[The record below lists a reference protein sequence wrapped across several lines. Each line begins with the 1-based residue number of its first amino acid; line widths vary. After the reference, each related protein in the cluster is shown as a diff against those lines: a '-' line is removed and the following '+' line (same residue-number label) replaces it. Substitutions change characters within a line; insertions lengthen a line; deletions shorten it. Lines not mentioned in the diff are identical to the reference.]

1 MNSSDFS
8 ELVLEAGRQK
18 LARAAASYM
27 KKGEMIPAEIVA
39 KHREKVRKASERG
52 FGLRSPEKTTGAG

>member
-1 MNSSDFS
+1 MNPSDFA

-27 KKGEMIPAEIVA
+27 KKGELIPAEIRA
-39 KHREKVRKASERG
+39 KHQEKVRKASERG
-52 FGLRSPEKTTGAG
+52 FGMKPKDETTGAG